1 MSILHQL
8 ALTFI
13 KNIGPATARL
23 LLTHVE
29 DAETIFNT
37 NKAKFIK
44 VPGIGE
50 KTINQLDFDEG
61 LRKAETELKNIEKNN
76 IDVIFYTDTRFPPG

>member
-13 KNIGPATARL
+13 KSIGPATSRL
-23 LLTHVE
+23 LLAHVG

-50 KTINQLDFDEG
+50 KTINQLVLMKG
-61 LRKAETELKNIEKNN
+61 
-76 IDVIFYTDTRFPPG
+76 

>member
-1 MSILHQL
+1 V
-8 ALTFI
+8 
-13 KNIGPATARL
+13 G
-23 LLTHVE
+23 

-50 KTINQLDFDEG
+50 KTINQLEFEEG
-61 LRKAETELKNIEKNN
+61 LRKAEAELKNIEKNN
-76 IDVIFYTDTRFPPG
+76 IDVIFLYRFTVPAQVKELP